1 MSELKASPVPP
12 VYVETSDNGGLSA
25 DQITELCCRKIVY
38 VSDEAPPAIKQQA
51 EEYKERIASIV
62 HLYVERAMRSER
74 DRCIQIAV
82 NGGYKELADLLRR
95 V

>member
-1 MSELKASPVPP
+1 MIELKASPVPP

-38 VSDEAPPAIKQQA
+38 VSNDAPLAIKQQA
-51 EEYKERIASIV
+51 EEFKERVASVV
-62 HLYVERAMRSER
+62 HLYIKQAMRSER

-82 NGGYKELADLLRR
+82 NGDYKDLADLLRR